1 MQDNINSNNKSNIS
15 YDDEMLM
22 YEISERKM
30 KKKRKKEY
38 SQYIENND

>member
-1 MQDNINSNNKSNIS
+1 
-15 YDDEMLM
+15 MLM

-38 SQYIENND
+38 SQYIENNDWII